1 VFYARAEARP
11 RRNATAATAVDS
23 PTPWEARWW
32 EGGRQGSAIGTPG
45 HRGFV
50 GTTARPLPGT
60 VVVTASD
67 VDAHNHVVRYAWKI
81 VDQEGH
87 TVMEGTDI
95 AERSNDGRRRRLAAV
110 LVVGGDG
117 V

>member
-1 VFYARAEARP
+1 MLLTSVVACSNALSPTTWCRLTRPDAGKVRRAS
-11 RRNATAATAVDS
+11 RNASAAT
-23 PTPWEARWW
+23 T
-32 EGGRQGSAIGTPG
+32 
-45 HRGFV
+45 
-50 GTTARPLPGT
+50 RPLPGT